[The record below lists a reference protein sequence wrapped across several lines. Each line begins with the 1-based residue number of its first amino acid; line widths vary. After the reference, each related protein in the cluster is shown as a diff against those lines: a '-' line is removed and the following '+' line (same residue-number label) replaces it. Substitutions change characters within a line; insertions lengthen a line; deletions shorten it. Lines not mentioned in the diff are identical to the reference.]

1 MQKAVAEHFDCPNVE
16 YFPLEVSG
24 GTGSAMYHWEAT
36 FMGYDFMT
44 AQVSQHMVISNISL
58 ALFEDS
64 GWYMPNYELAEDM
77 WWGKDRGC
85 DFIHHKRC
93 PPGEPQTNR
102 TGEFCTFTDSADF
115 SFGCDVD
122 GDTMT
127 QCTTSGSA
135 FSEGCPVR
143 NDMTAQFGG
152 CHEAEP
158 APYLEPLSD
167 LLNDHLK

>member
-1 MQKAVAEHFDCPNVE
+1 
-16 YFPLEVSG
+16 
-24 GTGSAMYHWEAT
+24 
-36 FMGYDFMT
+36 
-44 AQVSQHMVISNISL
+44 MVISNISL

-93 PPGEPQTNR
+93 PPGDPDSNR

-143 NDMTAQFGG
+143 KWRADLFGD

-158 APYLEPLSD
+158 SPALGQTYEKM
-167 LLNDHLK
+167 LNDDFQSQKSDTAKCFRIKST

>member
-1 MQKAVAEHFDCPNVE
+1 
-16 YFPLEVSG
+16 
-24 GTGSAMYHWEAT
+24 
-36 FMGYDFMT
+36 
-44 AQVSQHMVISNISL
+44 MVISNISL

-93 PPGEPQTNR
+93 PPGDPDSNR

-143 NDMTAQFGG
+143 KWRADLFGD

-158 APYLEPLSD
+158 SPALGQIYED
-167 LLNDHLK
+167 MLNEDFL